1 CQAALKDAGLSTSDI
16 DEVVLVGGM
25 TRMPRVIEEVTKFFG
40 KEPHKGV
47 NPDEVV
53 AMGAA
58 IQAGVLQGDVKD
70 VVLLDVTP
78 LSLGIETLGGVFTRL
93 IDRNTTIPTKKS
105 QIFSTAEDNQNA
117 VTIRVFQGEREMAAD
132 NKMLGQ
138 FNLEDIPPAPRGMP
152 QIEVTFDIDANGI
165 VSVSAKDKGT
175 GKEQKITIQASG
187 GLSDDEIEQ
196 MVRDAESNAEADKAR
211 RELVETRN
219 QAESLIHSTEKSI
232 EEHGDKVD
240 PSTVEAIELAIA
252 ALRDTLETDDAGKIR
267 GGIQNV
273 SEAAIRLGEAIYKA
287 QQQETDDAPRGADE
301 GPDEGIV
308 DAEFEDLDDDRKRS

>member
-1 CQAALKDAGLSTSDI
+1 VSTADI

-25 TRMPRVIEEVTKFFG
+25 TRMPKVVEEVTKFFG

-53 AMGAA
+53 ALGAA

-138 FNLEDIPPAPRGMP
+138 FNLENIPPAPRGMP
-152 QIEVTFDIDANGI
+152 QIEVAFDIDANGI

-187 GLSDDEIEQ
+187 GLSDDEIEK
-196 MVRDAESNAEADKAR
+196 MVKDAEANAENDRKR
-211 RELVETRN
+211 RELVEARN

-232 EEHGDKVD
+232 EEHGEKVD
-240 PSTVEAIELAIA
+240 PSTVEAIELAVA
-252 ALRDTLETDDAGKIR
+252 ALKDDLAGDNVGKIR
-267 GGIQNV
+267 SGIQNV
-273 SEAAIRLGEAIYKA
+273 TEAAMRLGEAIYKA
-287 QQQETDDAPRGADE
+287 SQAEGEPGAADAGQGRSGDDD
-301 GPDEGIV
+301 DIV
-308 DAEFEDLDDDRKRS
+308 DADFEDLGEDKRRR